1 MKMANPTQTRRVYKP
16 QKPDVLFNPTL
27 ASDIKRARIQSAVW
41 DYDRAITAAEAVWGV
56 DRLPYLV
63 GHELRLRW
71 WRNVD
76 ALNEAITANDD
87 QKVLA
92 IVPNLVNGI
101 GRLIVEA
108 EKAGEAPLLVDAWEI
123 ALNDETILRVVK
135 NVPMGHVKNDAD
147 PRKVV
152 TWTLAEVA
160 RMIEARSSV
169 NEVKKTFP
177 GATVEAVRSPFAEL
191 IDDDIPF

>member
-1 MKMANPTQTRRVYKP
+1 MSATKRVYKP
-16 QKPDVLFNPTL
+16 QKPDNLFNPTL

-63 GHELRLRW
+63 DHELRLRW

-87 QKVLA
+87 QKVLKL
-92 IVPNLVNGI
+92 VPNLITGI
-101 GRLIVEA
+101 GRLIAEA
-108 EKAGEAPLLVDAWEI
+108 EKAGERPISVEAWEV
-123 ALNDETILRVVK
+123 ALNDGTVLRVVK
-135 NVPMGHVKNDAD
+135 TVSMGHVKNDAD
-147 PRKVV
+147 PRKVI
-152 TWTLAEVA
+152 TWTLDEVA
-160 RMIEARSSV
+160 KMVEARSIV
-169 NEVKKTFP
+169 NEVKKTFS